1 MIVLYSSTFCKS
13 IVLPTAS
20 MFTLERGNSLAANI
34 GCLPMDGCFDLS
46 KTGLQQAGIFCNR
59 LAQKKYFGF
68 CKRLAHYRV
77 FFGRLFFISKMPLTI
92 LSSTNTKLNMSW
104 FWKIKFPGWPTWP
117 PPTAQCVP
125 TAGEWHLFCLNW
137 GVEVDYH
144 WMAKLFFL
152 ALCKLRSYQLFV
164 HHLLIELLLCTN
176 TYTTQTRIFFSAIKC
191 K

>member
-1 MIVLYSSTFCKS
+1 MALPHIPRLANLLSWRQPPCLHKRGNSLLCQHCIGRPDKKHLKVKLFLIVLYSSTFCKS

-59 LAQKKYFGF
+59 LAHTKKYFGF

-92 LSSTNTKLNMSW
+92 LSSTNTKLNM
-104 FWKIKFPGWPTWP
+104 F
-117 PPTAQCVP
+117 
-125 TAGEWHLFCLNW
+125 
-137 GVEVDYH
+137 
-144 WMAKLFFL
+144 
-152 ALCKLRSYQLFV
+152 
-164 HHLLIELLLCTN
+164 
-176 TYTTQTRIFFSAIKC
+176 
-191 K
+191 